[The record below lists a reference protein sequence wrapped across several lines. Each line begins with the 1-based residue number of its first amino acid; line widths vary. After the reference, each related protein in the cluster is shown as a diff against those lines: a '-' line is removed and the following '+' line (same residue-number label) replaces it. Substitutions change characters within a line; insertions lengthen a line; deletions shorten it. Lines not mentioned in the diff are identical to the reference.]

1 VSRIRRG
8 TSYYNTRIKGTHKS
22 TNGFFQKAS
31 MESRGGAARGRPP
44 FRAGHRGGLT
54 ARGGSTATR
63 GFAARWR
70 ESTKGRASHTARGRR
85 SRPFSGALPRPIID
99 GAEEWVENINFYRV
113 GGYHPVHLHDSL
125 NDGQYRVIDKLGYG
139 GYSTVW
145 LCRDTTAASPRYV
158 AVKIIKGGQSG
169 KECRELIMSNALK
182 ARGIDNDP
190 WESISVCHWGNSSL
204 KGRMEHTLP
213 GIPSPRPSCRFR
225 VPHLQ

>member
-1 VSRIRRG
+1 
-8 TSYYNTRIKGTHKS
+8 
-22 TNGFFQKAS
+22 
-31 MESRGGAARGRPP
+31 
-44 FRAGHRGGLT
+44 
-54 ARGGSTATR
+54 
-63 GFAARWR
+63 
-70 ESTKGRASHTARGRR
+70 
-85 SRPFSGALPRPIID
+85 
-99 GAEEWVENINFYRV
+99 VENINFYRV

-190 WESISVCHWGNSSL
+190 WG
-204 KGRMEHTLP
+204 EHICLP
-213 GIPSPRPSCRFR
+213 LGQFELEGPYGT
-225 VPHLQ
+225 HLAWYTQS